1 MAGTAPL
8 CSNMVSQSINFHG
21 HQLLKQ
27 LTTSHPKDLET
38 LNLKDIDYNVYKARV
53 HEVCKQGNASR
64 QELLHFI
71 TTKCPNLF
79 LPREV
84 NPWAEVSEDDF
95 GMEDRRNQL
104 PPLEYF
110 MKVESHIRE
119 DMFFKTVKRGDILFA
134 KVSNYLHELLQ
145 CVKIHSTMGDVV
157 RDLIDTD
164 IKAHLRVEDSN
175 PDPPDQDPLGRWM
188 LRTRLCVE
196 VLEVDASDH
205 YLLVG
210 TNGVTIQP
218 HLKDKIK
225 LGKITV
231 NDQPP
236 IISKMKE
243 HSIKSYSQALEKLSI
258 FNNPRSIRHLAGKFG
273 LDIFAHSSLMD
284 TLKYK
289 FADRE
294 MYKSLR
300 KAQMSRW
307 AHKSVADG
315 VVFFKRGQHEEAFQ
329 CLNKALQID
338 NENVEAFVAKGAL
351 LANLGRF
358 EKAVEDF
365 EQALEHNP
373 THSNARKYICETLVE
388 LGRQLEE
395 DEKMEEAEK
404 KYKKCLEI
412 NPEHPAGLEA
422 MNSLNRKLGRV
433 NDQYPGETDYVQRV
447 LRDLIEMEE
456 EFKRKSQ
463 PTTSDSKSSPNS
475 KLEERS
481 SRSRSRG
488 RTKSS
493 SHTQSRSRSRSMSP
507 LAKKMSLQEGRWHPP
522 SNIDTTSSYM
532 ESVVPH
538 PNMGVAP
545 VVPGYGYPVPGW
557 PPSTVAHM
565 VPNAQLLPPAL
576 YSHPPP
582 GYSAIPAPGMV
593 SSSNY
598 ASHED
603 EEYKARVDKFL
614 KQLEGSRPS
623 DKKDRGKKCSTR
635 ERESRRRRKRSRDSR
650 KRRSRSNKSR
660 SRSISYSST
669 SRSTSSSSSNSS
681 SSSSDSSDDSNRKKY
696 KKRKKNKKNDKK
708 DKKVGKMDKVHKD
721 QHEEQPCYPPSLSKV
736 EEDPIPELES
746 LNKKLSAYYK
756 KVEASQREAPSQ
768 DKNTKAKDTPKKEGD
783 KNTKAKDTPNKEGGS
798 DKPDSIALMMN
809 VMKSYEQG
817 FRLSK
822 TKLGANSAPTVK
834 AIHPAFRE
842 SDEDDIL
849 DQPASSCINQ
859 EKSPVSTNKAFIE
872 NSIIKPKSHSKVL
885 SRSHSRSPSRSH
897 PRSQYRR
904 DSCERSRS
912 KGRSIRDS
920 RERSRS
926 KGRSIRDSRERS
938 RSKGRNIRDS
948 RERSRSKGRN
958 IRDSR
963 ERSMSRTLSH
973 TRPRSW
979 EHEFPHSSGR
989 SLHKSFTTAAH
1000 YPRHFQGQGQHSWE
1014 RGAHFK
1020 QDLHEREMM
1029 IEAAR
1034 QKIENQIKYGD
1045 DDSDVFERKRHSK
1058 TPSHRESTRYGSP
1071 GRRKSSRPKT
1081 PSRWDSSRPKTPSRW
1096 DSSRPKTPSRWES
1109 SRPKTPS
1116 RWESSRPK
1124 TPSRWESSRP
1134 KTPSRWESSRPK
1146 TPSRWDSSRPK
1157 TPSRWDSSR
1166 PKTPSRWD
1174 SSRPKTPSR
1183 WDSSRPKT
1191 PSRWESSRPKTP
1203 SRWDSSRPKTPS
1215 RWDSSRP
1222 VASNNDDDRSS
1233 AGKVSPNRSDRFGK
1247 WDKEENNKQGE
1258 PKIGNSLTEMET
1270 FVEAAKQ
1277 KQLELMKE
1285 RNKEFLKPPVD

>member
-1 MAGTAPL
+1 MMIVMLIDKYYDLDYVTNSDSSSTSDNINWVQPQILCPSPTPPIGSQDPPFTPGSKDAG
-8 CSNMVSQSINFHG
+8 CSWLFTPRASRRRSQSGKREAISRKEPAQSVRKRAKRCGPSVLARSHSRPPRNRDDSEESVQDDLHIN
-21 HQLLKQ
+21 
-27 LTTSHPKDLET
+27 P
-38 LNLKDIDYNVYKARV
+38 
-53 HEVCKQGNASR
+53 
-64 QELLHFI
+64 
-71 TTKCPNLF
+71 
-79 LPREV
+79 
-84 NPWAEVSEDDF
+84 VSETSVPSK
-95 GMEDRRNQL
+95 L
-104 PPLEYF
+104 SS
-110 MKVESHIRE
+110 ESGDAVRQGVIW
-119 DMFFKTVKRGDILFA
+119 KR
-134 KVSNYLHELLQ
+134 
-145 CVKIHSTMGDVV
+145 
-157 RDLIDTD
+157 
-164 IKAHLRVEDSN
+164 RVEQYGHTRRRRRALFT
-175 PDPPDQDPLGRWM
+175 DP
-188 LRTRLCVE
+188 
-196 VLEVDASDH
+196 
-205 YLLVG
+205 G
-210 TNGVTIQP
+210 TPTHP
-218 HLKDKIK
+218 HL
-225 LGKITV
+225 
-231 NDQPP
+231 
-236 IISKMKE
+236 
-243 HSIKSYSQALEKLSI
+243 A
-258 FNNPRSIRHLAGKFG
+258 
-273 LDIFAHSSLMD
+273 AHSS
-284 TLKYK
+284 
-289 FADRE
+289 
-294 MYKSLR
+294 
-300 KAQMSRW
+300 
-307 AHKSVADG
+307 
-315 VVFFKRGQHEEAFQ
+315 
-329 CLNKALQID
+329 
-338 NENVEAFVAKGAL
+338 
-351 LANLGRF
+351 
-358 EKAVEDF
+358 
-365 EQALEHNP
+365 
-373 THSNARKYICETLVE
+373 
-388 LGRQLEE
+388 
-395 DEKMEEAEK
+395 
-404 KYKKCLEI
+404 
-412 NPEHPAGLEA
+412 
-422 MNSLNRKLGRV
+422 
-433 NDQYPGETDYVQRV
+433 
-447 LRDLIEMEE
+447 
-456 EFKRKSQ
+456 
-463 PTTSDSKSSPNS
+463 
-475 KLEERS
+475 
-481 SRSRSRG
+481 
-488 RTKSS
+488 
-493 SHTQSRSRSRSMSP
+493 
-507 LAKKMSLQEGRWHPP
+507 
-522 SNIDTTSSYM
+522 
-532 ESVVPH
+532 
-538 PNMGVAP
+538 
-545 VVPGYGYPVPGW
+545 
-557 PPSTVAHM
+557 
-565 VPNAQLLPPAL
+565 
-576 YSHPPP
+576 PPP
-582 GYSAIPAPGMV
+582 GSYHHPATRVGAGV
-593 SSSNY
+593 QWNWTDGNNY
-598 ASHED
+598 VAVTFDFDNSGFGVTNND
-603 EEYKARVDKFL
+603 F
-614 KQLEGSRPS
+614 
-623 DKKDRGKKCSTR
+623 TN
-635 ERESRRRRKRSRDSR
+635 ESRELIVREINSYFGFITSRRILSPQLRLLNWYDMIMSEIYTFLALVMLMGLVKKNVYLNYWTTHPLLSTPIFGKAMYVNRFSNILRFLFFNNLQSAVYGDVDSR

-938 RSKGRNIRDS
+938 
-948 RERSRSKGRN
+948 
-958 IRDSR
+958 
-963 ERSMSRTLSH
+963 
-973 TRPRSW
+973 
-979 EHEFPHSSGR
+979 GR

-1081 PSRWDSSRPKTPSRW
+1081 PS
-1096 DSSRPKTPSRWES
+1096 
-1109 SRPKTPS
+1109 
-1116 RWESSRPK
+1116 
-1124 TPSRWESSRP
+1124 
-1134 KTPSRWESSRPK
+1134 
-1146 TPSRWDSSRPK
+1146 
-1157 TPSRWDSSR
+1157 
-1166 PKTPSRWD
+1166 
-1174 SSRPKTPSR
+1174 
-1183 WDSSRPKT
+1183 
-1191 PSRWESSRPKTP
+1191 
-1203 SRWDSSRPKTPS
+1203 
-1215 RWDSSRP
+1215 
-1222 VASNNDDDRSS
+1222 
-1233 AGKVSPNRSDRFGK
+1233 KVSPNRSDRFGK